1 MPTPNAWKRCTA
13 RPACRCRPTWRRP
26 TSALR
31 TLDAE
36 EALLARTV
44 VGREEALKLVQRRFS
59 TGDIGE
65 LDVARADAELATAR
79 SERIDVARRR
89 AVLEHA
95 LATLLGKAP
104 SGFTLPATPLQ
115 AADLRVPP
123 GLPSALLE
131 RRPDVAAAERAMA
144 AANARIGVA
153 RAAFFPQLQLTGG
166 FGFESHDLGDLLK
179 WSSRTWLLGPLVG
192 TALSL
197 PIFDGGARS
206 AGVKQARAAYEENVA
221 NYREAV
227 LVAFRE
233 VEDNLSDLRLLADQ
247 SKVQDDAVR
256 ASTRAAQLSR
266 TRYNAGSVNYLDV
279 IDAERNMLSAQR
291 VAVQLSGGRV
301 NATVGLVKALGGGW
315 GDLPPAQTTV
325 TQR

>member
-1 MPTPNAWKRCTA
+1 
-13 RPACRCRPTWRRP
+13 
-26 TSALR
+26 
-31 TLDAE
+31 
-36 EALLARTV
+36 
-44 VGREEALKLVQRRFS
+44 
-59 TGDIGE
+59 
-65 LDVARADAELATAR
+65 
-79 SERIDVARRR
+79 
-89 AVLEHA
+89 
-95 LATLLGKAP
+95 
-104 SGFTLPATPLQ
+104 
-115 AADLRVPP
+115 
-123 GLPSALLE
+123 
-131 RRPDVAAAERAMA
+131 PDVAAAERAMA

-166 FGFESHDLGDLLK
+166 FGFESHDIGDLLK

-206 AGVKQARAAYEENVA
+206 AGVKQARATYEENVA

-279 IDAERNMLSAQR
+279 IDAERNMLSTQR
-291 VAVQLSGGRV
+291 VAMQLAGGRV

-315 GDLPPAQTTV
+315 GDPPAPQTTV
-325 TQR
+325 SQR